1 MNNFFNLHTN
11 FNIEALTADSG
22 FNTPLNYEYLF
33 MKYGIFPIVNL
44 NSRAAKEDFGILGV
58 NEVCIPTCPKNPKLP
73 MN

>member
-1 MNNFFNLHTN
+1 
-11 FNIEALTADSG
+11 
-22 FNTPLNYEYLF
+22 